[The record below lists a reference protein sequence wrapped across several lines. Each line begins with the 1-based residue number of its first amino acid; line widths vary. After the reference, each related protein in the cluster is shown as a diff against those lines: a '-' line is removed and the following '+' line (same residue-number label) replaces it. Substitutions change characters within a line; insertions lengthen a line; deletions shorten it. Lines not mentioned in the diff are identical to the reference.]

1 MAESEQETELETE
14 LETEVESELETVDQ
28 IEEVQV
34 MENVQSKG
42 REVKS

>member
-14 LETEVESELETVDQ
+14 LETEVESELETENQ

-34 MENVQSKG
+34 MENAQPKG

>member
-1 MAESEQETELETE
+1 MAESELETKLETE

-34 MENVQSKG
+34 LENVQPKG
-42 REVKS
+42 REVKT